1 MPEPRPAVR
10 LKVGGARGHLHFY
23 RKMVRTPDAPIDPG
37 TLVDVLDRDGSFVG
51 RAFYNPRSNI
61 ALRLLTT
68 DPAQPAGEDFFRAR
82 LRDAVALRHDL
93 LKLPA
98 VTDAYR
104 VCHSEGDGLSGLVV
118 DRLGSVLSIEI
129 FSRGFFKILDR
140 VKGWLLELYPGS
152 KFCVRADDTAA
163 ELEGFNPPPPETPEG
178 VIVREHGVEFRV
190 DFERGHK
197 TGFFCDQR
205 DNRAAVARMAAGRR
219 LLDLCSY
226 TGGFAISAAR
236 AGAQRVVG
244 VDLDE
249 KALDLA
255 RQNARLNKVKVDFL
269 HADLFNYLRQSKE
282 KFGFVVLDPPKLAR
296 DVEDLPKARRTYHDM
311 NGMAMKAVEPGGL
324 LLSCS
329 CSGRVSEEEFLGI
342 LRAAAQTVG
351 RTLQIIWVG
360 GAGPDHPVS
369 SLYPE
374 GRYLKAV
381 FSRVL

>member
-1 MPEPRPAVR
+1 M
-10 LKVGGARGHLHFY
+10 GGARGHLHFF
-23 RKMVRTPDAPIDPG
+23 RKMVQRPDAPIDPG
-37 TLVDVLDRDGSFVG
+37 TLVDVVDRDGAFVG

-61 ALRLLTT
+61 ALRLLST
-68 DPAQPAGEDFFRAR
+68 DADQPAGDEFFRAR
-82 LRDAVALRHDL
+82 LRDAVGLRHDL
-93 LKLPA
+93 LRLRD

-118 DRLGSVLSIEI
+118 DRFGPVLSIEI
-129 FSRGFFKILDR
+129 FSRGFLKLLDR
-140 VKGWLLELYPGS
+140 VKAWLLELFPGS
-152 KFCVRADDTAA
+152 TFCVRADEAA
-163 ELEGFNPPPPETPEG
+163 ARLEGFNPPAPETPEG
-178 VIVREHGVEFRV
+178 VIVREHGVQYRV

-205 DNRAAVARMAAGRR
+205 DNRAAVARMAAGRD
-219 LLDLCSY
+219 LLDLCTYS
-226 TGGFAISAAR
+226 GGFAISAAK
-236 AGAQRVVG
+236 AGARRVVG

-255 RQNARLNKVKVDFL
+255 RQNGRLNKVKVDFL
-269 HADLFNYLRQSKE
+269 HADLFNYLRQSQG

-296 DVEDLPKARRTYHDM
+296 DPEDLPKARRTYHDM
-311 NGMAMKAVEPGGL
+311 NAMAMKAVEPGGL

-329 CSGRVSEEEFLGI
+329 CSGRVGEEEFLGI
-342 LRAAAQTVG
+342 LRGAAQTAG
-351 RTLQIIWVG
+351 RTLQMIQVG

-381 FSRVL
+381 FARVL

>member
-1 MPEPRPAVR
+1 MSNPTVR
-10 LKVGGARGHLHFY
+10 LRVGGARGHLHFY

-82 LRDAVALRHDL
+82 LRDAVSFRHDL

-118 DRLGSVLSIEI
+118 DRLGTVLSIEI

-140 VKGWLLELYPGS
+140 VRAWLLELYPGS
-152 KFCVRADDTAA
+152 RFCVRADATAA
-163 ELEGFNPPPPETPEG
+163 ELEGFRPPPAETPEG
-178 VIVREHGVEFRV
+178 VVVREHGVGYRV
-190 DFERGHK
+190 DFVHGHK

-205 DNRAAVARMAAGRR
+205 DNRLEVARMAAGRDV
-219 LLDLCSY
+219 LDLCSY
-226 TGGFAISAAR
+226 SGGFALSAAK
-236 AGAQRVVG
+236 AGARRVVG

-282 KFGFVVLDPPKLAR
+282 KFGLVVLDPPKLAR

-329 CSGRVSEEEFLGI
+329 CSGRISEEEFLGI

-351 RTLQIIWVG
+351 RTLQIYRVT

>member
-1 MPEPRPAVR
+1 MRPAA
-10 LKVGGARGHLHFY
+10 K
-23 RKMVRTPDAPIDPG
+23 
-37 TLVDVLDRDGSFVG
+37 
-51 RAFYNPRSNI
+51 
-61 ALRLLTT
+61 
-68 DPAQPAGEDFFRAR
+68 
-82 LRDAVALRHDL
+82 
-93 LKLPA
+93 
-98 VTDAYR
+98 
-104 VCHSEGDGLSGLVV
+104 
-118 DRLGSVLSIEI
+118 
-129 FSRGFFKILDR
+129 
-140 VKGWLLELYPGS
+140 
-152 KFCVRADDTAA
+152 
-163 ELEGFNPPPPETPEG
+163 
-178 VIVREHGVEFRV
+178 
-190 DFERGHK
+190 
-197 TGFFCDQR
+197 
-205 DNRAAVARMAAGRR
+205 
-219 LLDLCSY
+219 
-226 TGGFAISAAR
+226 
-236 AGAQRVVG
+236 AGAKRVVG

-351 RTLQIIWVG
+351 RTLQIFWVG